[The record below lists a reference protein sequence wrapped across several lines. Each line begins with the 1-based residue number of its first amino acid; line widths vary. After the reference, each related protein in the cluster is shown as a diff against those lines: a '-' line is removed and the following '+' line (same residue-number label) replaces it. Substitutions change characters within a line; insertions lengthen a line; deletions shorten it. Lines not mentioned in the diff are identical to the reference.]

1 MQRPNLRLPLP
12 VKIAFNTGALLDIPT
27 GDWIRGMHDQF
38 ILNAGI
44 GNITGIVGPGNSFKT
59 TIMRYMVLSALS
71 RMIKTVPELYYSTY
85 DTEINTH
92 EGRNEKLSFSFQ
104 VFKDRYAMLGD
115 MSIVDE
121 GLWQITDK
129 SVYSG
134 NAFFDE
140 MKDYLK
146 GKHDDKRAHRYK
158 TAYLSRDG
166 KTPMMAMAPSFTD
179 IDSLS
184 HFVTSDVE
192 KIMNDTELGESAGN
206 TMFMRQ
212 GLAKSRMLLEM
223 PALAAGSG
231 HYFLFTAHIGKEII
245 MPTGP
250 GTPPPRK
257 QLQHMTGGEV
267 IKGVTNNF
275 FYLLHNCWLV
285 TGARPFLNQGTKA
298 PEYPFEPGDEVA
310 GDLDLNLVTLK
321 QLRGKNGSSGFSI
334 ELLVSQKE
342 GVLPTLSEFHYI
354 KRMERFGLE
363 GNDRDYFL
371 TLYPEVRMSRTKV
384 RKVCRE
390 DKKVQR
396 AMEITSQLCQMF
408 EFQRA
413 LKHMF
418 VTPAELKKALTEKG
432 YDWDMILTQTR
443 SWHTF
448 NDEEYPLYP
457 WSTMDL
463 CRAARGEYHPYWL
476 EQDCKTIKPMYAKMK
491 ESTEGE
497 YSGEKA
503 VAELMAKLTASASS
517 HAV

>member
-1 MQRPNLRLPLP
+1 MERPVFRLPLP
-12 VKIAFNTGALLDIPT
+12 VKFALNTGALLDVPT
-27 GDWIRGMHDQF
+27 GDWVRGTHGQY
-38 ILNAGI
+38 ILNGGI

-59 TIMRYMVLSALS
+59 TIMRFMILSALS
-71 RMIKTVPELYYSTY
+71 RLFSTVPDVYYNTY

-92 EGRNEKLSFSFQ
+92 EGRNEQLSFSFE
-104 VFKDRYAMLGD
+104 VFKNRYQETNK
-115 MSIVDE
+115 SILDE
-121 GLWQITDK
+121 GIWQITDK

-134 NAFFDE
+134 NEFFDDL
-140 MKDYLK
+140 KTYLK
-146 GKHDDKRAHRYK
+146 DKRSDKKAFKYE
-158 TAYLSRDG
+158 TAFLDRDG
-166 KTPMMAMAPSFTD
+166 KSPMKTMAPTFTD

-231 HYFLFTAHIGKEII
+231 HYFLFTAHIGKEIV
-245 MPTGP
+245 MPAGP

-285 TGARPFLNQGTKA
+285 TGARPYTNQGTKA

-310 GDLDLNLVTLK
+310 GDLDLNIVTMK

-342 GVLPTLSEFHYI
+342 GVLPYLSEFHYI

-363 GNDRDYFL
+363 GNDRDYAL
-371 TLYPEVRMSRTKV
+371 VLYPEIRLSRTKV
-384 RKVCRE
+384 RKALRE
-390 DKKVQR
+390 SKKAQR
-396 AMEITSQLCQMF
+396 AVEITSQLCQMH
-408 EFQRA
+408 EFHRH
-413 LKHMF
+413 LKDMLM
-418 VTPAELKKALTEKG
+418 TTEELKEGLIKHG
-432 YDWDMILTQTR
+432 YDLDFILENTR
-443 SWHTF
+443 SWNTVE
-448 NDEEYPLYP
+448 DEVAPLYP
-457 WSTMDL
+457 FSTYDL
-463 CRAARGEYHPYWL
+463 CRAARGQYTPYWL
-476 EQDCKTIKPMYAKMK
+476 EKDCKTIKPEYAKKKMA
-491 ESTEGE
+491 STLQLV
-497 YSGEKA
+497 KA
-503 VAELMAKLTASASS
+503 AA
-517 HAV
+517 